1 VSLAGSPSV
10 TNGGALFPC
19 RPAESIAIFIL
30 PRNRYDRGVAI
41 IAAES
46 PCDETAQVRIDDLGL
61 LFAVLPERLRQP
73 LESEDSSTLLEVIL
87 DLGRTPEARYTY
99 GARSLGQEP
108 VSREEIAHTISRI
121 GSFGS
126 DNRAGIEGTLHRIA
140 ALRNRRGEVVGLTC
154 RVGRAVTGTI
164 NVVRD
169 LFARGESVLLLG
181 KPGVG
186 KTTLLREA
194 ARVLADDLG
203 KRVVIVD
210 TSNEIAGD
218 GDIPHPGIGKARR
231 LQVPSSE
238 LQHSVMIEAVE
249 NHMPEVVVVDE
260 IGTHA
265 EALAARTIAE
275 RGVQLIATAHGTTL
289 ENLLSNPTLADLVGG
304 VEAVTLGDEEAR
316 RRRSQK
322 TVLERRAS
330 PTFDVLI
337 EIQSHRR
344 FAVCDNVAEAVD
356 ALLAGRPEPPEI
368 RERREDGS
376 FEIRTPAPAASQSSP
391 SSSRQVPRRIFPY
404 GVSYSR
410 LERAI
415 RALGAP
421 TSVTAHLKDADLVLT
436 LRSQLRKA
444 PPKLAEAQRRGL
456 PVMAINSNTQ
466 AQIEELL
473 SRLFAVEHSYEA
485 ARTEAERGAEMVLEE
500 NRPVVLPPRPA
511 PERRL
516 QHMLAAERGLGSES
530 RGREP
535 FRSVT
540 LYPVV
545 APRRPE

>member
-1 VSLAGSPSV
+1 MIA
-10 TNGGALFPC
+10 T
-19 RPAESIAIFIL
+19 ESKA
-30 PRNRYDRGVAI
+30 
-41 IAAES
+41 
-46 PCDETAQVRIDDLGL
+46 DELAQVRIDDLGL

-73 LESEDSSTLLEVIL
+73 LESEDPSTLLEIIV
-87 DLGRTPEARYTY
+87 DFGRAPEARYTY
-99 GARSLGQEP
+99 GARPLGRDP

-154 RVGRAVTGTI
+154 RVGRAVSGTI
-164 NVVRD
+164 NIVRD

-265 EALAARTIAE
+265 EAMAARTIAE
-275 RGVQLIATAHGTTL
+275 RGVQLVATAHGNTL
-289 ENLLSNPTLADLVGG
+289 DNLLLNPTLADLVGG

-376 FEIRTPAPAASQSSP
+376 VEVYTPAARPSGRVAEAS
-391 SSSRQVPRRIFPY
+391 RREAPRRIFPY

-415 RALGAP
+415 RALGVA
-421 TSVTAHLKDADLVLT
+421 TAVTPHLKDADLVVT
-436 LRSQLRKA
+436 LRSQLRKSA
-444 PPKLAEAQRRGL
+444 PKLAEAQRRGL
-456 PVMAINSNTQ
+456 TVMAISSNTQ

-473 SRLFAVEHSYEA
+473 SKLFAVEHSYEA
-485 ARTEAERGAEMVLEE
+485 ARGEAERGAETVLAE

-540 LYPVV
+540 LYPTV
-545 APRRPE
+545 APVRPE

>member
-1 VSLAGSPSV
+1 VEELARV
-10 TNGGALFPC
+10 
-19 RPAESIAIFIL
+19 
-30 PRNRYDRGVAI
+30 
-41 IAAES
+41 
-46 PCDETAQVRIDDLGL
+46 QIDDLGL
-61 LFAVLPERLRQP
+61 LFGVLPERLRRR
-73 LESEDSSTLLEVIL
+73 LEIEDPSGLLEIIL
-87 DLGRTPEARYTY
+87 DLGRQPEARFAY
-99 GARSLGQEP
+99 GSRLLEQDP
-108 VSREEIAHTISRI
+108 VTRQDIAFTISRI

-140 ALRNRRGEVVGLTC
+140 ALRNRRGDVIGLTC
-154 RVGRAVTGTI
+154 RVGRAVSGTI
-164 NVVRD
+164 AIVRD

-231 LQVPSSE
+231 LQVPTAE
-238 LQHSVMIEAVE
+238 LQHAVMIEAVE

-289 ENLLSNPTLADLVGG
+289 ENLLANPTLADLVGG

-337 EIQSHRR
+337 EIQGHRR
-344 FAVCDNVAEAVD
+344 FAVRDNVAEAVD

-368 RERREDGS
+368 RERREDGGVD
-376 FEIRTPAPAASQSSP
+376 IHTPPPRRAVGRGVEDTR
-391 SSSRQVPRRIFPY
+391 RQAPRRIFPY

-415 RALGAP
+415 RALGLA
-421 TSVTAHLKDADLVLT
+421 TAVTPHLKDADLVLT
-436 LRSQLRKA
+436 LRGQTRKS
-444 PPKLAEAQRRGL
+444 PPKLAEAHRRGL
-456 PVMAINSNTQ
+456 PIMAISSNTQ

-473 SRLFAVEHSYEA
+473 SKLFAVEQSYEA
-485 ARTEAERGAEMVLEE
+485 AQSEAEQAVDTVHTE
-500 NRPVVLPPRPA
+500 NRPVVLSPRPA
-511 PERRL
+511 PERKV
-516 QHMLAAERGLGSES
+516 QHMLAAERGLVSES

-540 LYPVV
+540 FYPPL
-545 APRRPE
+545 APPRPES

>member
-1 VSLAGSPSV
+1 M
-10 TNGGALFPC
+10 ALPATET
-19 RPAESIAIFIL
+19 RTQAPAE
-30 PRNRYDRGVAI
+30 
-41 IAAES
+41 
-46 PCDETAQVRIDDLGL
+46 VRIDDLGL
-61 LFAVLPERLRQP
+61 LFAVLPERVRQP
-73 LESEDSSTLLEVIL
+73 LESEDTSALLEVIL

-99 GARSLGQEP
+99 GARLLGQDA
-108 VSREEIAHTISRI
+108 VSREDIAYTISRI

-154 RVGRAVTGTI
+154 RVGRAVSGTI
-164 NVVRD
+164 TIVRD
-169 LFARGESVLLLG
+169 LFARGERVLLLG

-203 KRVVIVD
+203 KRVVVVD

-238 LQHSVMIEAVE
+238 LQHAVMIEAVE

-289 ENLLSNPTLADLVGG
+289 ENLLANPTLADLVGG

-356 ALLAGRPEPPEI
+356 ALLAGRLEPPEI

-376 FEIRTPAPAASQSSP
+376 IEVHTPVVPPRPSGRTSEQARNQS
-391 SSSRQVPRRIFPY
+391 PRRIFPY

-415 RALGAP
+415 RALGAA
-421 TSVTAHLKDADLVLT
+421 TAVTPHLKDADLVIT
-436 LRSQLRKA
+436 LRSQLRKSA
-444 PPKLAEAQRRGL
+444 PKLAEAARRGIS
-456 PVMAINSNTQ
+456 VMAISSNTQ

-473 SRLFAVEHSYEA
+473 SKLFAVEQSYEA
-485 ARTEAERGAEMVLEE
+485 ARSEAERAAETVLME

-516 QHMLAAERGLGSES
+516 QHMLAAERGLASES
-530 RGREP
+530 TGREP
-535 FRSVT
+535 FRGVT
-540 LYPVV
+540 LYPPV
-545 APRRPE
+545 APHRPE

>member
-1 VSLAGSPSV
+1 
-10 TNGGALFPC
+10 
-19 RPAESIAIFIL
+19 
-30 PRNRYDRGVAI
+30 VAI
-41 IAAES
+41 AATDSTPE
-46 PCDETAQVRIDDLGL
+46 EAAQVRIDDLGL
-61 LFAVLPERLRQP
+61 LFAVLPERLLQP
-73 LESEDSSTLLEVIL
+73 LESADPSTLLEVIL
-87 DLGRTPEARYTY
+87 DLGRAPEARYTY
-99 GARSLGQEP
+99 GARSLGDEP

-164 NVVRD
+164 NIVRD

-322 TVLERRAS
+322 TVLERRAA

-368 RERREDGS
+368 RERRDDGS
-376 FEIRTPAPAASQSSP
+376 VDIHAPAPAARLAAP
-391 SSSRQVPRRIFPY
+391 SRREAPRRIFPY

-415 RALGAP
+415 RALGVA
-421 TSVTAHLKDADLVLT
+421 TAVTPHLKDADLVLT
-436 LRSQLRKA
+436 LRSQLRKS
-444 PPKLAEAQRRGL
+444 PPKLAEAQRRGVA
-456 PVMAINSNTQ
+456 VMAINSNTQ

-485 ARTEAERGAEMVLEE
+485 ARSEAVHGAETVLAE
-500 NRPVVLPPRPA
+500 NRPVVLSPRPA

-516 QHMLAAERGLGSES
+516 QHVLAAERGLASES

-540 LYPVV
+540 LYPAV
-545 APRRPE
+545 ASKRPE

>member
-1 VSLAGSPSV
+1 MAATDS
-10 TNGGALFPC
+10 
-19 RPAESIAIFIL
+19 RPEE
-30 PRNRYDRGVAI
+30 P
-41 IAAES
+41 
-46 PCDETAQVRIDDLGL
+46 AQVRIDDLGL
-61 LFAVLPERLRQP
+61 LFVVLPERLRQP
-73 LESEDSSTLLEVIL
+73 LESEDPSTLLEVIL

-99 GARSLGQEP
+99 GARSLGLEP

-164 NVVRD
+164 NIVRD

-368 RERREDGS
+368 RERREDGTV
-376 FEIRTPAPAASQSSP
+376 EIHSPTRAARPAVP
-391 SSSRQVPRRIFPY
+391 SRREAPRRIFPY

-415 RALGAP
+415 RALGVA
-421 TSVTAHLKDADLVLT
+421 TAVTPHLKDADLVLT

-456 PVMAINSNTQ
+456 AVMTISSNTQ

-485 ARTEAERGAEMVLEE
+485 ARSEAERAVETVLAE

-545 APRRPE
+545 GPRRPE